1 MQQRPNTPPFKMADK
16 PPNIYKESVVTTELR
31 WKSQKVVSN
40 TNTPSFPFPYFLTS
54 FTKKISKM
62 LLRENMRNAL
72 DCTRECV
79 DWHLL
84 FESIAADLGSLVDP
98 SENCG
103 VPGKLVGFVGF
114 WGTSNHLLLFG
125 SILLCTRRARLSQVR
140 LLNWQEQV
148 GGFRNLT

>member
-54 FTKKISKM
+54 FTKKYPKCFYVRIWEMHLTALESALIGICSLN
-62 LLRENMRNAL
+62 LLPL
-72 DCTRECV
+72 IWV
-79 DWHLL
+79 L
-84 FESIAADLGSLVDP
+84 S

-140 LLNWQEQV
+140 LLNCQKQV
-148 GGFRNLT
+148 GGLSNLT